1 MYRDPITPP
10 YAIHTYIHT
19 IREIFEVKTAYFCE
33 RMTKNDIITQLYNS
47 IELNNALK
55 SMPDSLRDDVK
66 QNSFLKICLL
76 REDLFFELQQKNKL
90 KGYCYRI
97 IINTLKD
104 ELKKQTTTEVKEIV
118 EENTEY
124 SENYINFEAL
134 DYFESK
140 ILQLVQVLGSASEVA
155 KQTEIPVRT
164 IHYTIAKTIT
174 KIKNNG
180 EKYIGEYKHKPR

>member
-1 MYRDPITPP
+1 
-10 YAIHTYIHT
+10 
-19 IREIFEVKTAYFCE
+19 
-33 RMTKNDIITQLYNS
+33 
-47 IELNNALK
+47 
-55 SMPDSLRDDVK
+55 MPDSLRDDVK

-76 REDLFFELQQKNKL
+76 RDDLFFELHQKNKL

-140 ILQLVQVLGSASEVA
+140 ILQLVQVLGSANEVA